1 MLLEISQNLQENTC
15 VRVSFL
21 IKLQAESCNFIKR
34 ETCEFVKKET
44 LAQVFSC
51 EFSEISKNTFFTEH
65 ILVTTSVTKLIY
77 KETLMV
83 NENLN
88 ADLRMKLKDK
98 ISDVC
103 V

>member
-1 MLLEISQNLQENTC
+1 M
-15 VRVSFL
+15 
-21 IKLQAESCNFIKR
+21 
-34 ETCEFVKKET
+34 
-44 LAQVFSC
+44 FSC

-65 ILVTTSVTKLIY
+65 ILVTASVTKLIY

-83 NENLN
+83 NENVN

-98 ISDVC
+98 ISEVC